1 MEELCTHAMVPQV
14 TIESV
19 DEATVSFW
27 TRSGSKTG
35 DPNERLRRLFTV
47 PLSELWTA
55 PIPGRP
61 LAVELK
67 AGATGPLYLSRAGWD
82 TTTADGF
89 QIFGA
94 ANAVFKEPACLGAPQ
109 LHDELAVIPSRLLV
123 HGFVESQSEPIQID
137 LLGPEAAEAQDV
149 QWNGA
154 EFIEIRLITNGNGQ
168 GATVKLWPTQIVVH
182 GCAASAPTSMGQV
195 DLLDSELAG
204 HTQRIQ
210 FEKRGTAISL
220 VLTQDGFGA
229 FHVIPG
235 M

>member
-1 MEELCTHAMVPQV
+1 MEAQCNHAMVPQV

-19 DEATVSFW
+19 DETKVSFW

-47 PLSELWTA
+47 PVSELWMA
-55 PIPGRP
+55 PIPGQLP
-61 LAVELK
+61 QVELK
-67 AGATGPLYLSRAGWD
+67 PGATGPLYLSRDGWE
-82 TTTADGF
+82 TTSADGF

-94 ANAVFKEPACLGAPQ
+94 ANASFKLPDCLGAGPT
-109 LHDELAVIPSRLLV
+109 HDELTVIPRQLLV
-123 HGFVESQSEPIQID
+123 HGFVDGKPEPIQID
-137 LLGPEAAEAQDV
+137 LLGPEAADAQDV

-154 EFIEIRLITNGNGQ
+154 EFIEIRLMVNGDGQ
-168 GATVKLWPTQIVVH
+168 SGSVRVWPTQIVVR
-182 GCAASAPTSMGQV
+182 GCAAATPTTMGEI
-195 DLLDSELAG
+195 DLLDTELAG

-210 FEKRGTAISL
+210 FDRRGMAISL

>member
-1 MEELCTHAMVPQV
+1 MEEQCNHAMVPQV
-14 TIESV
+14 TIDSV
-19 DEATVSFW
+19 DETKVSFW

-55 PIPGRP
+55 PIPGQP
-61 LAVELK
+61 AQVQLK
-67 AGATGPLYLSRAGWD
+67 AGATGPLFLSRAGWE
-82 TTTADGF
+82 TTSADGF

-94 ANAVFKEPACLGAPQ
+94 ANASFKIPDCLGAGPM
-109 LHDELAVIPSRLLV
+109 HDELAVIPRQLLV
-123 HGFVESQSEPIQID
+123 HGFLEGQSEPIRID
-137 LLGPEAAEAQDV
+137 LLGPEVAEAQDV

-154 EFIEIRLITNGNGQ
+154 EFIEIRLMANGDGQ
-168 GATVKLWPTQIVVH
+168 SGSMRMWPTQIVVL
-182 GCAASAPTSMGQV
+182 GCAAATPTTVGEI

-210 FEKRGTAISL
+210 FDKRGTAISL